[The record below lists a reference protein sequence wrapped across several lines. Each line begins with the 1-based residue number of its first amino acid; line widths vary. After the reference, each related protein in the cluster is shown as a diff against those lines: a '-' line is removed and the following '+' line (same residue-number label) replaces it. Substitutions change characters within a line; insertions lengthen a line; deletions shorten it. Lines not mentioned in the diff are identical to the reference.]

1 VRSSYTALSQP
12 SLLNR
17 VAFAALWLLVFTVP
31 WEKSVVLPGIGTVA
45 RLVGVCA
52 FVLGVLSA
60 VVRRQIRMPSP
71 ALYVMVTFLLW
82 ALMTAYWT
90 LDSDNTF
97 LYVSTLTQLIAMV
110 WLIWDLT
117 DSDERQL
124 YLLKA
129 YVAGT
134 VVSAGYTILEYV
146 QDRQALGGYF
156 YGRYAAGGF
165 NPNDLG
171 MTVALSLPIS
181 YYLMMRSAPKLGLLY
196 RIQII
201 LVIATIVLTA
211 SRSAMVAG
219 CVALLIVPCTF
230 RWLSPSNLWPN
241 VVLAF
246 LVVMFAGSLL
256 PASSWARLSTTSDSI
271 VHGTM
276 NDRTVIWDAGETVFR
291 SHPFAGVGAGAFAK
305 GVEPIVGVSP
315 ASSMEELEQT
325 RAAYVAHNT
334 FLSVLVETGLIG
346 FALFCTILLLLV
358 RHILAMPALEKWLWA
373 CTLLVWV
380 TSVFV
385 ATWEIRKPT
394 WVLFSLLLTQAT
406 ASREVSVYRLSEAE
420 PEWQGAR
427 L

>member
-1 VRSSYTALSQP
+1 VRSYCAAPSQP

-17 VAFAALWLLVFTVP
+17 MAFAALWLLIFTVP

-45 RLVGVCA
+45 RLVGACA
-52 FVLGVLSA
+52 FALGVLSA
-60 VVRRQIRMPSP
+60 VVRRQIRMPSL

-82 ALMTAYWT
+82 TVMTAYWT
-90 LDSDNTF
+90 LDPTST
-97 LYVSTLTQLIAMV
+97 YVYLWTLAQLVAMV

-117 DSDERQL
+117 DSSERQL

-134 VVSAGYTILEYV
+134 VVSGGYTVLAFL
-146 QDRQALGGYF
+146 QNRDALGGYF
-156 YGRYAAGGF
+156 YGRYAANGF

-171 MTVALSLPIS
+171 MTIALSFPIS
-181 YYLMMRSAPKLGLLY
+181 YYLMMRSAPKLGMLY
-196 RIQII
+196 RAQIV

-230 RWLSPSNLWPN
+230 RWLSPANLWPN
-241 VVLAF
+241 VALAALVL
-246 LVVMFAGSLL
+246 VFAGTIL
-256 PASSWARLSTTSDSI
+256 PASSWARLSTTGDSI
-271 VHGTM
+271 AHGTM
-276 NDRTVIWDAGETVFR
+276 NERTVIWGAGETVFR

-305 GVEPIVGVSP
+305 GVEPLIGVMPVRSL
-315 ASSMEELEQT
+315 EEYAET
-325 RAAYVAHNT
+325 KSDYVAHNT

-346 FALFCTILLLLV
+346 FLIFSTILLLLV
-358 RHILAMPALEKWLWA
+358 RHILAMPPLEKWLWT
-373 CTLLVWV
+373 CTMLVWV

-394 WVLFSLLLTQAT
+394 WVLFSLLLTQPT
-406 ASREVSVYRLSEAE
+406 ASREVSEYRFPEAE